1 MSEPHRHT
9 GAVTK
14 VAGPIVTDYDHG
26 KPWWQNDRV
35 PFESSLSSHDR
46 QMRATRLSTG
56 IGRLALIRAGGIGLV
71 ALTVL
76 FAVIGS
82 RQSGVLPASIFVA
95 AGVVLMAVYL
105 VMWREALVTVNALL
119 VKHPSR
125 SGARNPAVFLGTLVL
140 FPMVTL
146 LLPLLIVIAVRG

>member
-76 FAVIGS
+76 FYGNRVAPIWRLAGINLRRCGRCVDG
-82 RQSGVLPASIFVA
+82 RLPRYVA
-95 AGVVLMAVYL
+95 
-105 VMWREALVTVNALL
+105 
-119 VKHPSR
+119 
-125 SGARNPAVFLGTLVL
+125 
-140 FPMVTL
+140 
-146 LLPLLIVIAVRG
+146 